1 MPGVVSVH
9 DVTGSRFQ
17 APLPL
22 SLLFVG
28 AGGTVALTALWLAV
42 TDRTTRK
49 TRRRTLTTVNAW
61 TIYWIRSVVRV
72 VFFLGVVTA
81 LAFGY
86 VGRQVAAENFTALF
100 TWPAWFR
107 GVGLVAILLSSPWS
121 ALSPWR
127 TLYDGLCRLEGRQLA
142 VLGRYPSWL
151 GSWPALAG
159 FLALIGIIENLTVI
173 PRSPTLTT
181 VVIAVYALVML
192 AGSVL
197 FGSV

>member
-1 MPGVVSVH
+1 
-9 DVTGSRFQ
+9 
-17 APLPL
+17 
-22 SLLFVG
+22 
-28 AGGTVALTALWLAV
+28 
-42 TDRTTRK
+42 
-49 TRRRTLTTVNAW
+49 
-61 TIYWIRSVVRV
+61 
-72 VFFLGVVTA
+72 
-81 LAFGY
+81 
-86 VGRQVAAENFTALF
+86 
-100 TWPAWFR
+100 
-107 GVGLVAILLSSPWS
+107 
-121 ALSPWR
+121 
-127 TLYDGLCRLEGRQLA
+127 LA